1 MLFRTEI
8 QLAESKQKIQ
18 AEDRIFSIG
27 SCFATEMASI
37 FASGQL
43 QTCNNPFGTIFH
55 PVAVNNA
62 LKRIYEGKEYTE
74 EDFIYHLGR
83 YISLDHHTSFDD
95 QYLHKSLDRINRSF
109 NKAVEFL
116 REAKWVIITYGT
128 SWIYE
133 FIEQNKIVANCHKI
147 PQKHFTKRLLTHLE
161 ITDAISE
168 TINILK
174 DISSQDLQVL
184 FTISP
189 VRHIK
194 DGITENQRSKSLLN
208 TAVHELVEVSEHCEY
223 LPVYEILMDDLRDYR
238 FYKEDL
244 IHPNN
249 QAVQYIWEK
258 FSKAYLTPETLDFI
272 KENLKINQAL
282 QHRPIQ
288 EKGEEYQ
295 AFRDKL
301 KERIAVQQEKVHHD
315 IFSNIID

>member
-43 QTCNNPFGTIFH
+43 QTVNNPFGTIFH

-62 LKRIYEGKEYTE
+62 LKRIYEGREYTE
-74 EDFIYHLGR
+74 EDFIYHQGR

-95 QYLHKSLDRINRSF
+95 QYLHKSLDRINQSL
-109 NKAVEFL
+109 NEAVEFL
-116 REAKWVIITYGT
+116 REAKWIIITYGT
-128 SWIYE
+128 SWVYE
-133 FIEQNKIVANCHKI
+133 FTEQNRIVANCHKI
-147 PQKHFTKRLLTHLE
+147 PQKHFTKRLLSHLE

-168 TINILK
+168 TINMLK
-174 DISSQDLQVL
+174 DISSEELQVL

-189 VRHIK
+189 VRHVK
-194 DGITENQRSKSLLN
+194 DGIVENQRSKSLLIN
-208 TAVHELVEVSEHCEY
+208 AVHEMVEVSEYCEY
-223 LPVYEILMDDLRDYR
+223 LPIYEILMDDLRDYR

-249 QAVQYIWEK
+249 QAIQYIWEK
-258 FSKAYLTPETLDFI
+258 FSKAYITPETLDFM

-288 EKGEEYQ
+288 HNSEEYII
-295 AFRDKL
+295 FKEKL
-301 KERIAVQQEKVHHD
+301 KERIAQQQQKVHHH
-315 IFSNIID
+315 IFSDAKI